1 MADEHVPGYV
11 DAPVRARI
19 AQAALFFHVTTRGAM
34 YALAPVVLAL
44 YGPQGYRQ
52 DSDLDPVSHGLI
64 SLCVFLTSIATMAVI
79 MIAPIAV
86 LTWLHRASKNAHA
99 IAGAPLEHSPG
110 MAVGWWFVP
119 FANLWQPLAVVR
131 EIETA
136 SDPDGSPVAS
146 ADTSWWWGTYLLGNL
161 LGVFANDVVQPSP
174 PEVVMGALVTIA
186 HAIAAFMLIRII
198 SRIHAGQRRSAKRRR
213 WADVFADD
221 DQGVGDDARGA
232 SETSSVV
239 DEPAASSTSS
249 SWTS

>member
-1 MADEHVPGYV
+1 MTDEHVPGYV

-19 AQAALFFHVTTRGAM
+19 AQAALFLHVTATGALH
-34 YALAPVVLAL
+34 ALSPVVLAL

-52 DSDLDPVSHGLI
+52 DSDVDPVSHVLVSLGMFLI
-64 SLCVFLTSIATMAVI
+64 GIATMMLAVLV
-79 MIAPIAV
+79 PIAV

-99 IAGAPLEHSPG
+99 IAGEPLEHSPG
-110 MAVGWWFVP
+110 MAIGWWFVP

-136 SDPDGSPVAS
+136 SDPDGSVVAS
-146 ADTSWWWGTYLLGNL
+146 PDTSWWWGTYLLGNV
-161 LGVFANDVVQPSP
+161 LGFFANDVVHPSHFH
-174 PEVVMGALVTIA
+174 VVTGALTTFA

-198 SRIHAGQRRSAKRRR
+198 SRIHASQRRSAKRRR

-221 DQGVGDDARGA
+221 DQGVGDDARGE